1 MKTFGCSFLC
11 LLQLLSQRVSAQWT
25 SDSNL
30 AATGSSVSFP
40 GTDKKFNNLYWDF
53 SDSSRVLFITEVHEG
68 NLIIYEKYK
77 NRIKVN
83 ISNGSFQLKDVRKP
97 DSGHYYMMVDLD
109 PQRTRILNLE
119 IIDPLSTPSISSEYN
134 PETHMAVLNCTVQRG
149 RATSILW
156 IREGVVLPVSQRQ
169 SLSDGN
175 VTFTIWNAEGS
186 DSGYYTCSVE
196 NQVSRTNST
205 YQLIIKGYDS
215 HPRAWVGLYLSIFVV
230 ITSVLVFSALLVH
243 GLQPLQDFTI
253 FPSPRLARLR
263 SLGSRPAMTHAKTP
277 PLDDVDGDP
286 IPRDD
291 KPRDP
296 AHAMTQTGARLRDD
310 AA

>member
-1 MKTFGCSFLC
+1 MKTFDCSFLC
-11 LLQLLSQRVSAQWT
+11 LLQLLGQIVSAQWT
-25 SDSNL
+25 SDSKL
-30 AATGSSVSFP
+30 AATGSSVPFP
-40 GTDKKFNNLYWDF
+40 GTDREFNNLNWDF
-53 SDSSRVLFITEVHEG
+53 SDSSRNLPITEVHKG
-68 NLIIYEKYK
+68 KLIIFEKYK
-77 NRIKVN
+77 NRIKVD
-83 ISNGSFQLKDVRKP
+83 ISDGSFELKDVRKA
-97 DSGHYYMMVDLD
+97 DSGHYKITVNLD
-109 PQRTRILNLE
+109 PQRTRILTLE

-134 PETHMAVLNCTVQRG
+134 PGTHMAVLNCTVQRG

-243 GLQPLQDFTI
+243 AGQRPRT
-253 FPSPRLARLR
+253 PTTSTSSSGRLAPSWGRIWSWIHGR
-263 SLGSRPAMTHAKTP
+263 
-277 PLDDVDGDP
+277 
-286 IPRDD
+286 
-291 KPRDP
+291 
-296 AHAMTQTGARLRDD
+296 
-310 AA
+310 

>member
-1 MKTFGCSFLC
+1 MKTFDCSFLC

-25 SDSNL
+25 SDSKL

-40 GTDKKFNNLYWDF
+40 GTDKKFNNLHWDF
-53 SDSSRVLFITEVHEG
+53 SDSSRVLHITDVLEG

-83 ISNGSFQLKDVRKP
+83 ISNGSFQLKDVRKS
-97 DSGHYYMMVDLD
+97 DSGHYNMMVDLD

-119 IIDPLSTPSISSEYN
+119 IIDPPSTPSISSEYN

-156 IREGVVLPVSQRQ
+156 IREGVVLPVTPWQ

-196 NQVSRTNST
+196 NQVSRTNHLPADHQWFAASARFH
-205 YQLIIKGYDS
+205 YLPES
-215 HPRAWVGLYLSIFVV
+215 PPRQ
-230 ITSVLVFSALLVH
+230 IT
-243 GLQPLQDFTI
+243 QP
-253 FPSPRLARLR
+253 
-263 SLGSRPAMTHAKTP
+263 GTP
-277 PLDDVDGDP
+277 
-286 IPRDD
+286 PRDD
-291 KPRDP
+291 AGQDP
-296 AHAMTQTGARLRDD
+296 APRGRRPRSSPPR
-310 AA
+310 

>member
-205 YQLIIKGYDS
+205 YQLIIKV
-215 HPRAWVGLYLSIFVV
+215 WEK
-230 ITSVLVFSALLVH
+230 
-243 GLQPLQDFTI
+243 
-253 FPSPRLARLR
+253 
-263 SLGSRPAMTHAKTP
+263 THAGENVQTP
-277 PLDDVDGDP
+277 CRQAPEVRTEPGVSGTVRQQLYHYAIVQP
-286 IPRDD
+286 
-291 KPRDP
+291 
-296 AHAMTQTGARLRDD
+296 ML
-310 AA
+310 